1 MKGTAIPKH
10 GSLPAQIRVLYLRSG
25 RKSLL
30 PGEIAKVLC
39 SVAQIDLITHLDELR
54 AALESRDYSVL
65 LFDHEADCPIDALLG
80 HLTEN
85 HFRLPLVLITSPD
98 QESDALEWMQR
109 GVADYVFSDRL
120 NRLPAIVARASV
132 KHREPTPPPKRNR
145 DSSPD
150 ISRDLRQLLEN
161 LNGVSWLWDVGAS
174 TVSYVSPGFE
184 RIWGRSCA
192 TVEEDPSVWMEAI
205 HPEDRAA
212 VQTATQAVLRDGRA
226 DFEYRIGRP
235 DGESRWIRAQA
246 FGIRDEVGGKVV
258 RIGGFGEDI
267 TEQRRIQA
275 ALRKNAEPPPG
286 FLQSNVIGIFR
297 GSVEGQILDANDTFL
312 SIHGHTR
319 SDLESGAVRWNQ
331 SIPAEL
337 CTSLAGQ
344 LEVLGIAAPAETEYL
359 RPDGKTLS
367 VLIGLAAEEGSNRR
381 RAVGFVVDQT
391 AEKLAVAGLRESEQR
406 LQAIVDSLDELVL
419 ELDEQGTLLKI
430 FGTGPKIFSPHG
442 RALRGRLGE
451 EVIGKENMESV
462 LEMVRHVLQSGEPVE
477 VERPREMNGQT
488 RWYNGRYSPIRS
500 ADGAF
505 RSVCLIVRD
514 VTERKTA
521 EEELVR
527 ARRAAENA
535 SEAKTRFLANMSHEI
550 RTPMNGIIGMSDL
563 LSATTLTSEQ
573 REYVTAIS
581 RSAKSLLLIINDIL
595 DISRIEAGRL
605 ALEKVDFCLQDEVLL
620 AADIVRPLAA
630 EKGIAFEVELLQPKL
645 WLSGDSVR
653 FRQVLINLLG
663 NAVKFTS
670 RGSVNLKVD
679 ATENGS
685 AVDVRCS
692 VRDTGTGF
700 DPNEKE
706 RLFDIFQQADSSTTR
721 KFGGTGLGLSI
732 SRRLARMMQGDV
744 EADGRPGVGSV
755 FTFTAT
761 IELTS
766 DPMRSQRV
774 SGVPAHCPN
783 CASALLDPPPPC
795 QPSDLGNSASPS
807 DKPPSG
813 NRQRILVAE
822 DNSINALVASR
833 ILTKVGYE
841 AHVVSDGR
849 AAIEAFEHCEWD
861 AILMDVHMPVMDG
874 LETTRAIRNTRKGK
888 QVPIIALT
896 ASAMAGDR
904 EICLAAG
911 MNDYLAKPF
920 VVADV
925 LEKLRTVM
933 TKPGF

>member
-1 MKGTAIPKH
+1 MKGTTIPRH
-10 GSLPAQIRVLYLRSG
+10 GALPPQIRVLYLRSG
-25 RKSLL
+25 REPLL
-30 PGEIAKVLC
+30 SGEIAKVLC
-39 SVAQIDLITHLDELR
+39 GVAQIDLITNLDELR
-54 AALESRDYSVL
+54 VAQESRVYSVL
-65 LFDHEADCPIDALLG
+65 LCDYKPDCPIGDLLD
-80 HLTEN
+80 HLTER
-85 HFRLPLVLITSPD
+85 HLRLPLVLITSLAH
-98 QESDALEWMQR
+98 ESDALKWMQR

-120 NRLPAIVARASV
+120 NRLPSIVARAC
-132 KHREPTPPPKRNR
+132 KRNR
-145 DSSPD
+145 DRSPD
-150 ISRDLRQLLEN
+150 INGDLRQLLEN
-161 LNGVSWLWDVGAS
+161 LNGVSWLADAGAS

-184 RIWGRSCA
+184 RIWGRGSR
-192 TVEEDPSVWMEAI
+192 TVEEDPFIWMEAI

-212 VQTATQAVLRDGRA
+212 FQTAMQSVLHDGRA

-246 FGIRDEVGGKVV
+246 FGIRDKVTGKVV

-275 ALRKNAEPPPG
+275 ALRRSEEPPPG
-286 FLQSNVIGIFR
+286 FLHSNVIGIFR
-297 GSVEGQILDANDTFL
+297 GNVEGQILDANDTFL
-312 SIHGHTR
+312 TIHGHTR

-331 SIPAEL
+331 SLPAEL
-337 CTSLAGQ
+337 CASLAGQ
-344 LEVLGIAAPAETEYL
+344 LAVLGIAAPAETEYS

-430 FGTGPKIFSPHG
+430 FGTGPKVFSPDG
-442 RALRGRLGE
+442 RALRGRLGG
-451 EVIGKENMESV
+451 EVIGTENMESV

-477 VERPREMNGQT
+477 VERPRTINGQT

-527 ARRAAENA
+527 ARRAAEKA

-563 LSATTLTSEQ
+563 LSATSLNSEQ

-670 RGSVNLKVD
+670 RGSVNLELS
-679 ATENGS
+679 ATENGKS
-685 AVDVRCS
+685 VDVRCS

-744 EADGRPGVGSV
+744 EADSRPGVGSV

-761 IELTS
+761 IELAS
-766 DPMRSQRV
+766 PPIPSQKAP
-774 SGVPAHCPN
+774 SSTA
-783 CASALLDPPPPC
+783 ALLHPPPYSQSPHF
-795 QPSDLGNSASPS
+795 GNSAPPS
-807 DKPPSG
+807 DNPPAE

-822 DNSINALVASR
+822 DNPINALVASR
-833 ILTKVGYE
+833 ILSKVGYE
-841 AHVVSDGR
+841 AYVVSDGH
-849 AAIEAFEHCEWD
+849 AAIEAFDHCEWD

-874 LETTRAIRNTRKGK
+874 LETTRAIRNTPKGK

-911 MNDYLAKPF
+911 MNDYLTKPF
-920 VVADV
+920 VAADV
-925 LEKLRTVM
+925 LEKLRTVI
-933 TKPGF
+933 TKPES